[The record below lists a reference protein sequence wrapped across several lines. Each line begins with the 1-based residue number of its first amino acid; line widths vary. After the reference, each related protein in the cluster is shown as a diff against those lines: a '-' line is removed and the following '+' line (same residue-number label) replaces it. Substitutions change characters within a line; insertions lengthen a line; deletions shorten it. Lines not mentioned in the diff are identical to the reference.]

1 MPHVGYIYEASSS
14 RLPHWG
20 FLIKAVSL
28 RLSNVGY
35 LYEDSSPWLPHWGF
49 LIKAASLKLPHWA
62 CFTEASLLRLPH
74 WGLLT
79 EAASLRL
86 PYWGCLTE
94 ASLRRF
100 PHCNPLVETS
110 SLKLPHWR
118 CHILTSSTGF
128 LNSAVSLGLPHQFSL
143 TMVKHG
149 WCCRHGQRNPL
160 MLMWYA
166 VLFAMVIVC
175 SYWNVPEL
183 WNWNNT
189 NKQSKTAFIAFFA
202 GLFVVALP
210 GP

>member
-1 MPHVGYIYEASSS
+1 M

-20 FLIKAVSL
+20 FLIKAASL
-28 RLSNVGY
+28 RLSNIGY
-35 LYEDSSPWLPHWGF
+35 LYEASSPRLPHWGF
-49 LIKAASLKLPHWA
+49 LIKAASLKLPHSA

-86 PYWGCLTE
+86 PFWGCLTE

-100 PHCNPLVETS
+100 PHCNPLAETS
-110 SLKLPHWR
+110 SLKLPHWW
-118 CHILTSSTGF
+118 CHILSSSTGF
-128 LNSAVSLGLPHQFSL
+128 LQFGCLTGATSPIQPHDGKAWVVLQTWTKNSAHV
-143 TMVKHG
+143 
-149 WCCRHGQRNPL
+149 NIN
-160 MLMWYA
+160 A

-210 GP
+210 WS